1 MFTVV
6 IPLFNKIKFIERA
19 INSVRNQSFKDF
31 EIIVVDDGS
40 TDGSAEL
47 VKTLFEDEVKL
58 IRQANQGV
66 SAARNIGINLANYS
80 FIVFLDADDFW
91 HKDYLYSVKN
101 LISRYPN
108 AGIIGVSYIFKGEF
122 PQKIQD
128 NFSIISNYFKNADRN
143 TLFTSSST
151 VIQKSF
157 FENNT
162 GFKVNL
168 RKGEDID
175 VWCRAYDYFG
185 KAYFINNALVF
196 YDITASD
203 SSNHVYPVVS
213 HFLHEM
219 YSNYSISEQNKKDWI
234 EFRDKY
240 LLLNLLFNL
249 RDKKKYNEY
258 INLLD
263 ALDKTY
269 FLAKIIYWL
278 PQVFFEKRFFLKY
291 SRLYLKFCFR
301 YIYK

>member
-6 IPLFNKIKFIERA
+6 IPLFNKVKFIERA
-19 INSVRNQSFKDF
+19 INSVRNQSFHNF
-31 EIIVVDDGS
+31 EIIVIDDGS

-47 VKTLFEDEVKL
+47 VERIFEDEVKL
-58 IRQANQGV
+58 IRHVNQGV
-66 SAARNIGINLANYS
+66 SATRNLGISLANYS
-80 FIVFLDADDFW
+80 FIAFLDADDFW
-91 HKDYLYSVKN
+91 HQHYLYWVSK
-101 LISRYPN
+101 IIFRYPN
-108 AGIIGVSYIFKGEF
+108 AGLIGVSYLFKGEF
-122 PQKIQD
+122 PNKIED
-128 NFSIISNYFKNADRN
+128 NFSIISNYYKHADRN

-151 VIQKSF
+151 VIHKSF

-162 GFKVNL
+162 GFKENL
-168 RKGEDID
+168 KKGEDID

-185 KAYFINNALVF
+185 KAYFINNPLVF
-196 YDITASD
+196 YDTSASD
-203 SSNHVYPVVS
+203 TSNRVYPVGS

-219 YSNYSISEQNKKDWI
+219 YLNYSISEQNKEDWI

-263 ALDKTY
+263 ALNKTY
-269 FLAKIIYWL
+269 FLAKILYWL
-278 PQVFFEKRFFLKY
+278 PQVFFEKKLFLKY